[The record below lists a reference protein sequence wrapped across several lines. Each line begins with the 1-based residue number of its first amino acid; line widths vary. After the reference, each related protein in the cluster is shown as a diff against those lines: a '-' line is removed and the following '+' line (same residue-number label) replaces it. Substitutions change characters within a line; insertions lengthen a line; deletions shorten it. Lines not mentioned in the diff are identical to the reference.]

1 MTAVNSLKCFAIA
14 NRTDNAGTLV
24 SPDTDWEELRFGAKY
39 LGRRP
44 GLVENMLDDTPN
56 PNGFRVRQNTG
67 ADMNV
72 KIGSGVTQR
81 DGYVLRGTVAGQ
93 CNYLVRIDA
102 TTITKLAPATDGS
115 LPCRYGVYLFVD
127 DAAYAGD
134 ASRAYADISVIRGT
148 PNASP
153 TTPAALAVWSASALL
168 WEFQLPALATAV
180 TDVILDSAT
189 SFDRRVT
196 ADLLG
201 QNFLEQQ
208 VFA

>member
-1 MTAVNSLKCFAIA
+1 MAAVGSLKIMAIGG
-14 NRTDNAGTLV
+14 RTDSAGTAQ
-24 SPDTDWEELRFGAKY
+24 TDIDQEELRFLATAV
-39 LGRRP
+39 LRQ
-44 GLVENMLDDTPN
+44 GLLANALDMTPN
-56 PNGFRVRQNTG
+56 PNGFRIRQNTG

-72 KIGSGVTQR
+72 KAGSGTTQR
-81 DGYVLRGTVAGQ
+81 DLYLLRGTAAGQ
-93 CNYLVRIDA
+93 GAYLVRLDA
-102 TTITKLAPATDGS
+102 TTLTVSVPATDAS

-134 ASRAYADISVIRGT
+134 ASRAYTGITCLRGT

-153 TTPAALAVWSASALL
+153 TTPAASAVWSASALL

-196 ADLLG
+196 ADLLP
-201 QNFLEQQ
+201 QNALENQ
-208 VFA
+208 VFS